1 VVSGLNV
8 NTQQLWNDGEGG
20 HGINGLGGCP
30 SVTLSITNSN
40 WTGMVVNMVSRDEKS
55 SADKYPFCKT
65 AQIHPRK

>member
-1 VVSGLNV
+1 MVGGLNV
-8 NTQQLWNDGEGG
+8 NIQQLWNDAEGG
-20 HGINGLGGCP
+20 NGINGLGGCP

-55 SADKYPFCKT
+55 AADKYPICKT